1 MGNSRSIYAL
11 SGETP
16 VRMNPNTNRPEI
28 RDAVDESTL
37 RSSIRLLLAA
47 VGLLFLLFL
56 VSLLPGLDRL
66 VPQTPVSFAALVG
79 AVVTLAVVG
88 LLVFLAPMLAS
99 LVRVTLGGPK
109 ELVEHLASVVLYL
122 VLLVAV
128 LVAHQGLG
136 AAVTPFLGGATWGYD
151 IAFLLLS
158 LPPLVVV
165 AVRLYAALDPATDLL
180 TRKVTTSSAWQP
192 ESDETDGGT
201 ADGGADEH

>member
-1 MGNSRSIYAL
+1 MENGRPIYAS
-11 SGETP
+11 SGKTTAN
-16 VRMNPNTNRPEI
+16 MNPTNRSEI

-56 VSLLPGLDRL
+56 VSLLPGLARL
-66 VPQTPVSFAALVG
+66 VPQTPVSFAAVVG

-88 LLVFLAPMLAS
+88 LLVVLAPMLAS
-99 LVRVTLGGPK
+99 LVRVTLAEPK

-128 LVAHQGLG
+128 LVANQGLA
-136 AAVTPFLGGATWGYD
+136 AAVTPFLGDAAWIYD

-180 TRKVTTSSAWQP
+180 TRKVTTSGAWEP
-192 ESDETDGGT
+192 DADETDGGA
-201 ADGGADEH
+201 ADGGADEHR

>member
-1 MGNSRSIYAL
+1 MNS
-11 SGETP
+11 
-16 VRMNPNTNRPEI
+16 TNRPEI

-47 VGLLFLLFL
+47 VGLVFLLFL

-88 LLVFLAPMLAS
+88 LLVVLAPMLAS
-99 LVRVTLGGPK
+99 LVRVTLAEPK
-109 ELVEHLASVVLYL
+109 ELVEHLASVVLYF

-128 LVAHQGLG
+128 LVAHQGLA
-136 AAVTPFLGGATWGYD
+136 AAVTPFLGGAAWLYD

-158 LPPLVVV
+158 LPPLIVV

-180 TRKVTTSSAWQP
+180 TRKVTTSGAREPGSTGG
-192 ESDETDGGT
+192 SDETDEGLD
-201 ADGGADEH
+201 DGDGDVSGSR

>member
-1 MGNSRSIYAL
+1 
-11 SGETP
+11 
-16 VRMNPNTNRPEI
+16 MNPTNRSEI

-47 VGLLFLLFL
+47 VGLLFVLFL

-66 VPQTPVSFAALVG
+66 VPQTPVSFAAVVG

-88 LLVFLAPMLAS
+88 LLVVLAPMLAS
-99 LVRVTLGGPK
+99 LVRVTLAEPK

-128 LVAHQGLG
+128 LVAHQGLA
-136 AAVTPFLGGATWGYD
+136 AAVTPFLGDAAWIYD

-158 LPPLVVV
+158 LPPMVVV

-180 TRKVTTSSAWQP
+180 TRKVTTSGAREP
-192 ESDETDGGT
+192 DADGTDGG
-201 ADGGADEH
+201 AAAGGADEHR